1 VSRWRIALLVAF
13 AISLA
18 ALAVKLDVADV
29 VPQLRARSDALGAW
43 GPVVLVAVYVPATML
58 GVPGT
63 PFTVAAPLLFSGP
76 VAFVTMVVASTLS
89 ASGGF
94 LISRHLAR
102 DVLTR
107 RLRTHPRFNQLDRLL
122 DAHAWIAIPFIRV
135 VPFPFV
141 VSNYGLG
148 LTRIGFWRYLA
159 WSEVGMIPV
168 NALFVLGL
176 DAILRAVSGNMSWG
190 HDRERDGRRGH
201 HRGPR
206 PARPTA
212 LARGGSGSHRLSE
225 LIQSFAAPRAGC

>member
-1 VSRWRIALLVAF
+1 MSRWRIALLVAF

-29 VPQLRARSDALGAW
+29 VPRLRARSDALGAW

-176 DAILRAVSGNMSWG
+176 DAILRAVSGNMSWAMTASAMVAAG
-190 HDRERDGRRGH
+190 IIVVLVLLGRR
-201 HRGPR
+201 RWREAEAVPI
-206 PARPTA
+206 A
-212 LARGGSGSHRLSE
+212 
-225 LIQSFAAPRAGC
+225 